1 MKNLFYLLIIGFIIF
16 SCGTTKKVNTTNSD
30 TNLEEA
36 VVIKN
41 DSLEYQIIIYDVGF
55 STYLNTI
62 ALPENYY
69 EQSYYENKNIF
80 YVTEWNIRASNPIRY
95 GDFFTNRIDYNPM
108 VDYGL
113 EVNYKLYNYFKFV
126 EYKYKIRLR

>member
-1 MKNLFYLLIIGFIIF
+1 MKNVIYFLAIALIII
-16 SCGTTKKVNTTNSD
+16 SCGTSNKIESSTTEND
-30 TNLEEA
+30 LEEA

-62 ALPENYY
+62 AQPENYY

-80 YVTEWNIRASNPIRY
+80 YVTEWNIRVNNPLRY
-95 GDFFTNRIDYNPM
+95 GDLYGNRIDYQSSI
-108 VDYGL
+108 DYGL
-113 EVNYKLYNYFKFV
+113 EVNYKLYNYFKFF
-126 EYKYKIRLR
+126 ENKYKVRLR